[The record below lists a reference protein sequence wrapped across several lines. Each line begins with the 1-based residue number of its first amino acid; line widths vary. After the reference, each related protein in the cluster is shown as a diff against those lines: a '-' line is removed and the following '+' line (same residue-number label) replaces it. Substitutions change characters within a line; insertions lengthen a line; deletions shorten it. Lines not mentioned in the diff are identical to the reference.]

1 MTFGVFRGFGV
12 WNQKWLTAQGL
23 RVQALWYLV
32 CSQLLDPV
40 VWPGLGS
47 SDEIRLWFVVGGW
60 FFGVGVSLSVS
71 WVVGRPDPWIRSSS
85 VRCGCEAVGCR
96 VIV

>member
-1 MTFGVFRGFGV
+1 M
-12 WNQKWLTAQGL
+12 
-23 RVQALWYLV
+23 
-32 CSQLLDPV
+32 DPV

-60 FFGVGVSLSVS
+60 FGVGVSLSVS
-71 WVVGRPDPWIRSSS
+71 WVVGRPDS
-85 VRCGCEAVGCR
+85 VGLDHRVCICGCEAVGCR